1 MTTTVIREKLHDYID
16 GADDTKIKVLYSMME
31 IDFEE
36 KVNSWEDEDFLDE
49 LDRRKTE
56 FESGKVR
63 GSTWEEI
70 KAKY

>member
-16 GADDTKIKVLYSMME
+16 RADDTKIKVLYSMMK
-31 IDFEE
+31 IDFEK

-49 LDRRKTE
+49 LDRRKAE

>member
-16 GADDTKIKVLYSMME
+16 RADDTKIKVLYSMME
-31 IDFEE
+31 IDFEK

-49 LDRRKTE
+49 LDRRKAE

>member
-1 MTTTVIREKLHDYID
+1 MITTAIREKLHDYINE
-16 GADDTKIKVLYSMME
+16 ADDAKIKVLYSMME

-36 KVNSWEDEDFLDE
+36 KVSSWEDEDFLEE
-49 LDRRKTE
+49 LDRRKAE

>member
-49 LDRRKTE
+49 LDRRKAE